1 MIYCLVINVIVVLFL
16 CGVVIWTDLSLSKK
30 YSNYILGV
38 IFGLITIFIMQ
49 GRIIVA
55 EGRFLDFR
63 HITLAMA
70 GFIGGPVTAV
80 IAAVISAV
88 YRYSVGGSGS
98 MGGIIGIFSFASFGT
113 ILGRRFKTKQNGKKL
128 LFWFITGIV
137 LACIWLVVIVFTFLW
152 TNNSVMVF
160 KTIYVP
166 LLIISPLATT
176 IIFNFYFCVYESFSE
191 TSILKAIMKSSPINI
206 MVFGTK
212 TPMLL
217 SENMKTELK
226 AYPFI
231 ATMFP
236 LLYVDECWPDLT
248 EPQHKEITTEDGRRF
263 EADLSSFQLP
273 SGESAC
279 VVIIN
284 DVTDLKVEQEKL
296 RTAENKFSKVFQLA
310 PHMMAILR
318 KSDYRYVDVN
328 CRFLE
333 AKGFNYVDVIGK
345 TPIEIGVSEIEFI
358 EIIEAIERQGT
369 VRNVECSLDTK
380 YGSIGTAI
388 LSAERIQIDDQDCI
402 LFAYND
408 ITELKQMQSE
418 RVEQLTKNFELE
430 TKLSQSNQLI
440 ADIMTHTQDAFY
452 VLDNQWRFTFVNNKA
467 EELLKKTRDEL
478 LGKVLWE
485 INPLTRECL
494 CGANFQ
500 KAWDDG
506 SPITFEVHCV
516 LNNGLWNQVTV
527 YPTQFGLSV
536 YYRDITESKL
546 AADELTKSQKEM
558 VSILESMTDC
568 FYAMDWDLQFTYIN
582 HAAEI
587 AFGKSRDQ
595 ILGKKMT
602 EVFKVNDTAL
612 FHYHDVMH
620 NKESAAFEILSVALG
635 SKWLEMSVYPT
646 VTGVTCYFR
655 DITSRKLAEEAL
667 RQSEDKFSKAFHGS
681 PIMMTLAT
689 VIGREFLDVND
700 AMCSATGYTRE
711 EFIGHTS
718 KELNFFVDMTKRK
731 EHGKM
736 LMEQG
741 RLENE
746 ELDIYTK
753 SGEIRNGLSWSQ
765 LFYLDGKPCHITGL
779 VDVTE
784 QKRIQKEMTKLDRL
798 NLVGQLAAGIAHEI
812 RNPMTTIRGYLQLL
826 GEKPEYAAQKS
837 TFALML
843 SEVDRANFIITE
855 FLSLAQTKPT
865 ELKCQSLNDIINH
878 VYPLL
883 EADTFTRNKQ
893 VYYFPGEIPDL
904 ELNRKEILQ
913 LILNLTRNGL
923 ESMAVDGTLTI
934 KTCIEGDKVVLEI
947 ADEGCG
953 IPQEN
958 LNKLGIPFFTTKDD
972 GTGLGLATCYKIV
985 EAHKAK
991 INIDS
996 STSGTTIC
1004 ILFPIPKITST

>member
-1 MIYCLVINVIVVLFL
+1 MIYNLVINVIVVLFL

-30 YSNYILGV
+30 YSSYILGV

-80 IAAVISAV
+80 ISAVISAV
-88 YRYSVGGSGS
+88 YRYRVGGSGS
-98 MGGIIGIFSFASFGT
+98 LGGIIGIVVFACFGA
-113 ILGRRFKTKQNGKKL
+113 ILGRHFKTKQNGKKL
-128 LFWFITGIV
+128 LFWFIIGIV
-137 LACIWLVVIVFTFLW
+137 LACIWLVVIVITSLW
-152 TNNSVMVF
+152 TSNSVMVF
-160 KTIYVP
+160 KTIYGP

-176 IIFNFYFCVYESFSE
+176 IIFNFYFCVYESFGE
-191 TSILKAIMKSSPINI
+191 TSILKAIMKSSPMNI
-206 MVFGTK
+206 VVFGAK
-212 TPMLL
+212 TPILL

-236 LLYVDECWPDLT
+236 VLFANKGRPDST
-248 EPQHKEITTEDGRRF
+248 EPQHKEFTTEDGRHF
-263 EADLSSFQLP
+263 VAEMSSFQLP
-273 SGESAC
+273 SGENAC
-279 VVIIN
+279 IAIIN
-284 DVTDLKVEQEKL
+284 DLTDQRVEQEKL

-345 TPIEIGVSEIEFI
+345 TPTEIGVSEIEFI
-358 EIIEAIERQGT
+358 EIIEVIERQGT

-388 LSAERIQIDDQDCI
+388 LSAERIQIDDQECI

-467 EELLKKTRDEL
+467 EELLKKTRAEL
-478 LGKVLWE
+478 LGNVLWE

-494 CGANFQ
+494 CGTNFQ
-500 KAWDDG
+500 KAWDDCL
-506 SPITFEVHCV
+506 PITFEVHCV
-516 LNNGLWNQVTV
+516 LNKGLWNQVTA

-546 AADELTKSQKEM
+546 ASDELTKSQKEM

-568 FYAMDWDLQFTYIN
+568 FYAMDQDLQFTYIN

-587 AFGKSRDQ
+587 AFEKSRGQ

-620 NKESAAFEILSVALG
+620 NKESATFEILSEALG
-635 SKWLEMSVYPT
+635 NKWLEMSVYPV

-655 DITSRKLAEEAL
+655 DITSRKLSEEAI
-667 RQSEDKFSKAFHGS
+667 RQSEEKFAKAFHGGF
-681 PIMMTLAT
+681 IMMVLVAEGGEA
-689 VIGREFLDVND
+689 IDVNE
-700 AMCSATGYTRE
+700 AFCTGSGYTRE
-711 EFIGHTS
+711 EVIGRTS
-718 KELNFFVDMTKRK
+718 NELNLFVDLNKRRELVK
-731 EHGKM
+731 VLK
-736 LMEQG
+736 EQG
-741 RLENE
+741 RIENAE
-746 ELDIYTK
+746 IDFRTK
-753 SGEIRNGLSWSQ
+753 SGEIRHGLGWCQ
-765 LFYLDGKPCHITGL
+765 ILYLDGSKCNITGFI
-779 VDVTE
+779 DVTE
-784 QKRIQKEMTKLDRL
+784 QKRIQKEMANLDRL

-826 GEKPEYAAQKS
+826 GEKPEYEAQKS
-837 TFALML
+837 TFALMV

-865 ELKCQSLNDIINH
+865 ELKSQSLNDIINH

-893 VYYFPGEIPDL
+893 IYFFPGEIPNL
-904 ELNRKEILQ
+904 ELNKKEILQ
-913 LILNLTRNGL
+913 LIINLARNGL

-934 KTCIEGDKVVLEI
+934 ITCIEGDKVVLEI

-953 IPQEN
+953 IPPEN
-958 LNKLGIPFFTTKDD
+958 LNKLGIPFYTTKDD
-972 GTGLGLATCYKIV
+972 GTGLGLATCYKIA
-985 EAHKAK
+985 EAHNAK
-991 INIDS
+991 ININS
-996 STSGTTIC
+996 SPSGTKIY
-1004 ILFPIPKITST
+1004 IIFPIPGKE